1 MTKIL
6 DGRAVAKQLNE
17 ETRATISELEHIN
30 ITPTLAI
37 MRADENPSS
46 IQYEKSATRFMD
58 KLGIQ
63 TKHVT
68 FPEGISQEELLQELE
83 KLNKDKYLD
92 YLKQNSFYVKDLNRN
107 PSTYNTFKEQIK
119 TKYHLRVSDK
129 VENVL
134 NDIETVTEVM
144 KVIK

>member
-1 MTKIL
+1 MKKI
-6 DGRAVAKQLNE
+6 V
-17 ETRATISELEHIN
+17 
-30 ITPTLAI
+30 LA
-37 MRADENPSS
+37 
-46 IQYEKSATRFMD
+46 
-58 KLGIQ
+58 
-63 TKHVT
+63 
-68 FPEGISQEELLQELE
+68 
-83 KLNKDKYLD
+83 KLNKDKFLD

-134 NDIETVTEVM
+134 NDIETVTDVL